1 MKKTG
6 NASAAQRGAAVAFAL
21 ACSGVN
27 MFSLQ
32 YHTVAVSA
40 TTHIPL
46 YVNSDAYRRHRSS
59 YYNGELISGEGDG
72 YLVVLFCFR
81 PESVTVWHIFLS
93 LCVGFVQLSASL
105 MPLITSLRSMQSD
118 LQQLL
123 SY

>member
-1 MKKTG
+1 MVKKTG

-72 YLVVLFCFR
+72 YLVVFSLFPAGVRYGVAYLFELMRGFR
-81 PESVTVWHIFLS
+81 STFNVSHAVNHI
-93 LCVGFVQLSASL
+93 
-105 MPLITSLRSMQSD
+105 IT
-118 LQQLL
+118 
-123 SY
+123 YHAE